1 MSLRLKNRPRSSG
14 PLGSNASLRPS
25 SERRFKARARKRRL
39 LSLRPV
45 LIGVV
50 LVGLLVGAG
59 WVVVASSLL
68 AVHHVRVV
76 GTSRL
81 DPVQVEEAAKVPD
94 NHPLARLDTAA
105 IRRRVEALPPVKSA
119 RVERTWPST
128 VTITVVERT
137 AAAVVKRPGKP
148 LALMDRT
155 GVVFA
160 DVTAPPTGMSV
171 LSLANPGPT
180 DLATSAAL
188 DVVESIPPA
197 VRADVA
203 SVTAPTPAS
212 VTLTLT
218 SGLTVIW
225 GDGSN
230 SARKAQELG
239 AVLHSMASA
248 KSTPPPATGTKKGK
262 DAAVPVPTIPA
273 TAKTVDLSSP
283 NVITV
288 K

>member
-1 MSLRLKNRPRSSG
+1 MNMRLKSRPSAV
-14 PLGSNASLRPS
+14 GSNSSLRPS
-25 SERRFKARARKRRL
+25 TERRFKARARKRRL

-45 LIGVV
+45 LIGLV
-50 LVGLLVGAG
+50 LVGLLAGAV
-59 WVVVASSLL
+59 WVVVGSSLL
-68 AVHHVRVV
+68 AVHHVKVV
-76 GTSRL
+76 GADRL

-94 NHPLARLDTAA
+94 NRPLVRLDTAA
-105 IRRRVEALPPVKSA
+105 IRRRVEALPPVKA
-119 RVERTWPST
+119 ATVERTWPST

-137 AAAVVKRPGKP
+137 AAVVVRRPGKP
-148 LALMDRT
+148 LALMDGT

-160 DVTAPPTGMSV
+160 DVDTAPEGLSV
-171 LSLANPGPT
+171 LSLTNPGPT
-180 DLATSAAL
+180 DLATKAAL
-188 DVVESIPPA
+188 DVVGSIPSA

-225 GDGSN
+225 GDASN

-239 AVLHSMASA
+239 AVLKSMASGA
-248 KSTPPPATGTKKGK
+248 STT
-262 DAAVPVPTIPA
+262 VPTGKGAVVIPTISA
-273 TAKTVDLSSP
+273 KAKTVDLSSP
-283 NVITV
+283 DVLTV